1 MEVTLLDTTDTEA
14 VRAAV
19 RPNTKLIHVETPGN
33 PTTGISDKLPHYPA
47 VYQEGFFRFSVG
59 LEDAEDIIA
68 DLQQAMQAAGML

>member
-1 MEVTLLDTTDTEA
+1 MYFYCPTSRGVLSI
-14 VRAAV
+14 VRFYWF
-19 RPNTKLIHVETPGN
+19 
-33 PTTGISDKLPHYPA
+33 SSA